1 MYFTVTIQSFDYFI
15 VSLLCTPGCYHLVT
29 YNISL
34 IYSHIDL
41 INFHCFIH
49 TLLFFIYL
57 QPSFTYKTNRIHS
70 FIHATEF
77 FTIHTDNLSFINLI
91 YFHSLFIIHSMYV
104 IMCMYICQ
112 CMHTCKYVGMYVCMY
127 AYFLRVIIYYSFNVC
142 HGNYVHVCIH
152 VST

>member
-1 MYFTVTIQSFDYFI
+1 VTFQSFDYL
-15 VSLLCTPGCYHLVT
+15 SLLCTPGCYYLVT
-29 YNISL
+29 YIISL

-112 CMHTCKYVGMYVCMY
+112 CMHTCKYVGMYDVNVCMY

-142 HGNYVHVCIH
+142 NYVHVYQDVCIH